1 MINPLEPK
9 YISRR
14 DAAIILGVSVHTIIR
29 MEKTGRIPTKV
40 VKFYELQCI
49 RSISGYDIKEFMAW
63 AETNPVRHPGFRDAS
78 RRLEQRKTFKK
89 SCYSHGGE
97 EDVYNIQSHRKAPP
111 FVYSGRQLMLILFLQ
126 PSLRNGRYSYSD
138 CMD

>member
-49 RSISGYDIKEFMAW
+49 RSINGYAIKEFMAW

-97 EDVYNIQSHRKAPP
+97 EDVYNIQSKRAP
-111 FVYSGRQLMLILFLQ
+111 FVFSGHAMMVILFCQ
-126 PSLRNGRYSYSD
+126 PALRNGRYSYSD
-138 CMD
+138 CME